1 MSGQSRP
8 IWDFED
14 IGDYWK
20 RADEKNIAP
29 IIAVPTTAGTG
40 SETGRA
46 SAIINKK
53 TGVKKIIFHPKFLPS
68 IVILD
73 PVLTVDLSPRLTAAT
88 GMDALAHNLE
98 AFCAPGF
105 HPMADGIALEGM
117 RLVKNSLLTAV
128 KDGKNINARLEMLT
142 AASMGSTAFQK
153 GLGAIHSLSHPVNA
167 QFNLHHGLSNAIF
180 MPYVLTF
187 NKKEISEKIVSICDY
202 LNLEKKFDSFINWI
216 IELRKDVKIPH
227 KLSDVLEIDKVNLDK
242 LSQMALEDP
251 STAGNPKK
259 LTKEDMKIMYEHSLA
274 GKVILMKNLNILV
287 VEGNT
292 EEENL
297 KFQKLSNQPQSFNFR
312 NNILKYYPDAVID
325 IVTPSTKNEASKF
338 IPELN
343 KYDGIIWGGSTLN
356 IYEDKPEIR
365 RQLEFA
371 KKIFKFEKKVLAI
384 CWGLQLISTAAGGQ
398 VKKSTTGTQV
408 GIAVDI
414 ELTDNGINH
423 PVYKSKSQKF
433 NTPAFNFDEVVVPP
447 NNSIHLAR
455 NKTNKIQGLT
465 FKAGLCDVWGLQYHP
480 EIHYDYMVTLIKDR
494 KEKLIRKKC
503 FATNEEIDEH
513 IKFIEKEKE
522 SLNDDFRL
530 LEIKNW
536 LDNLKL

>member
-1 MSGQSRP
+1 
-8 IWDFED
+8 
-14 IGDYWK
+14 
-20 RADEKNIAP
+20 
-29 IIAVPTTAGTG
+29 
-40 SETGRA
+40 
-46 SAIINKK
+46 
-53 TGVKKIIFHPKFLPS
+53 
-68 IVILD
+68 
-73 PVLTVDLSPRLTAAT
+73 
-88 GMDALAHNLE
+88 
-98 AFCAPGF
+98 
-105 HPMADGIALEGM
+105 
-117 RLVKNSLLTAV
+117 
-128 KDGKNINARLEMLT
+128 
-142 AASMGSTAFQK
+142 
-153 GLGAIHSLSHPVNA
+153 
-167 QFNLHHGLSNAIF
+167 
-180 MPYVLTF
+180 
-187 NKKEISEKIVSICDY
+187 
-202 LNLEKKFDSFINWI
+202 
-216 IELRKDVKIPH
+216 
-227 KLSDVLEIDKVNLDK
+227 
-242 LSQMALEDP
+242 
-251 STAGNPKK
+251 
-259 LTKEDMKIMYEHSLA
+259 
-274 GKVILMKNLNILV
+274 MKNLNILI

-292 EEENL
+292 QEENL

-312 NNILKYYPDAVID
+312 NNILKYYPDADID

-365 RQLEFA
+365 RQLE
-371 KKIFKFEKKVLAI
+371 FEKKVLAI

-530 LEIKNW
+530 LEIRNW
-536 LDNLKL
+536 LDNLKSQ